1 MFCTLAVTG
10 VLVFPIFPILWI
22 VPWFERKC
30 VLCRQNKVYCQKW
43 NAAFKLVQRTYIYI
57 YIYIYISGSIVFIV
71 TTLLLSHVNSY
82 VIYLFSIFSFLYLN
96 FSSPLLSKKKKKDLF
111 FSLLI
116 HTYCYIFFPTF
127 FSSFLSL
134 NLPTTFNFMVTL
146 LSSSFIYFD
155 SSSLHFI
162 LYRFD
167 IVFFIQSI
175 FPPPPT
181 PPTKTMSTLSLSVD
195 FCSFLYL

>member
-1 MFCTLAVTG
+1 MK
-10 VLVFPIFPILWI
+10 
-22 VPWFERKC
+22 RC
-30 VLCRQNKVYCQKW
+30 VQISTKNL
-43 NAAFKLVQRTYIYI
+43 YIYI
-57 YIYIYISGSIVFIV
+57 YKRKHSIYCYYAFVESRQQPRYLLIFYIFFS
-71 TTLLLSHVNSY
+71 
-82 VIYLFSIFSFLYLN
+82 LFKLFFSLII
-96 FSSPLLSKKKKKDLF
+96 KKKKKDLF

-162 LYRFD
+162 LYRFN

-175 FPPPPT
+175 FPPPP
-181 PPTKTMSTLSLSVD
+181 KL
-195 FCSFLYL
+195 